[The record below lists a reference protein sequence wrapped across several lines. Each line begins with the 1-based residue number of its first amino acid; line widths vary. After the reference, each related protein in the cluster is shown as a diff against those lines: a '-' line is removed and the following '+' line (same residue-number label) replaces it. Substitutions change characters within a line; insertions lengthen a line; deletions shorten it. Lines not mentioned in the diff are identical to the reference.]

1 MTDSWAVLLDAKDGE
16 AAGALF
22 DHGVEVL
29 EECDRLWLRGT
40 GGDEGVV
47 KSLQR
52 IPALGRFA
60 VGTDGLLTPIGK
72 QAPTGELPEGDWKP
86 LEQWLRLKPPI
97 AMLPGVLRKKA
108 TIRLVR
114 VASGLVSDRHS
125 HPSPPTPLLQGERGE
140 RTEASGLLLDIA
152 TWAKHAET
160 ASAMRLSSLQFAADE
175 QRALVTGRPLP
186 PLPGMRLAIVENIAM
201 PLGWLW
207 SPAMSPKDVR
217 TILGADDDFV
227 LWLPDRPVEFIAK
240 NSFVAASRS
249 AVRLTVGGDDG

>member
-1 MTDSWAVLLDAKDGE
+1 MTDSWAVVLDAKDGD

-22 DHGVEVL
+22 DRGVEVL
-29 EECDRLWLRGT
+29 DVGDRLWLRGT
-40 GGDEGVV
+40 GGDETVL
-47 KSLQR
+47 KNLQR

-60 VGTDGLLTPIGK
+60 VGIDGLLTPLGK
-72 QAPTGELPEGDWKP
+72 QAPSGMLPEGEWKP

-160 ASAMRLSSLQFAADE
+160 AAAMRLSSLQFAADE